1 MTNINNELITKNTFF
16 LYVRMIVTMSISLYS
31 SRVILDVLGFE
42 DFGLYI
48 VIGGLVGLFSF
59 FSASIQ
65 SGIQRFL
72 AFELGKNNYLR
83 YNQFFNVSLVLFIL
97 LAFLIAILAETLG
110 LWYLLNELN
119 IPAGRESS
127 AVIVFHFTVLSIC
140 ISILR
145 IPFMAGILAQEKMS
159 FFAYVSIL
167 EAILKLLAVFLLVI
181 GNFDKIILHSIL
193 IFSITLLINLAFM
206 FYCFKDINKLY
217 EFKLCRNIKLYLQLF
232 SFSNW
237 RLLGACAQMTEREG
251 VALMLNNFFGVL
263 VNASNG
269 IAMQINIAVSGLVSS
284 FQQAFMPQ
292 ITKSYAIGD
301 LKSLEILSNRS
312 AKISFMM
319 VAIFTIPLI
328 LNMEYVLDI
337 WLVSVPEYASQFST
351 IILLTTLV
359 ESISAPLWMI
369 ILATGRIAFYQI
381 CLAAIIFF
389 SVVCDYFLLK
399 FGYPPVSVLYVFFIT
414 TLVTVFF
421 RLILLRIYY
430 GIKMNNY
437 LKDAVLKPT
446 SVTLAFLFLLNFCIS
461 GFENFEKLSISAITA
476 LTVFPALMYLI
487 VFDKS
492 EKQMLV
498 NFYSRTFQK

>member
-1 MTNINNELITKNTFF
+1 MTNINNQLITKNTFF
-16 LYVRMIVTMSISLYS
+16 LYVRMIVTMSISLYT

-42 DFGLYI
+42 DYGLYI

-59 FSASIQ
+59 FSASMQ
-65 SGIQRFL
+65 SGIQTFL

-83 YNQFFNVSLVLFIL
+83 YNQFFNVSLVLFVL
-97 LAFLIAILAETLG
+97 LALLIAILAETLG
-110 LWYLLNELN
+110 LWYLLNALN
-119 IPAGRESS
+119 IPDGRENS
-127 AVIVFHFTVLSIC
+127 AAIVFHFTVLSIC

-167 EAILKLLAVFLLVI
+167 EAILKLLAVFLLII

-193 IFSITLLINLAFM
+193 IFSVTLLINFAFM
-206 FYCFKDINKLY
+206 FYCFKDIDRLY
-217 EFKLCRNIKLYLQLF
+217 KFKLCKNRKLYLQLF

-237 RLLGACAQMTEREG
+237 RLLGASAQMTEREG

-263 VNASNG
+263 INASNG
-269 IAMQINIAVSGLVSS
+269 IAMQVNIAVSGLVSS

-292 ITKSYAIGD
+292 ITKCYANGD
-301 LKSLEILSNRS
+301 FKSLEMLSKRS
-312 AKISFMM
+312 AKISFVM
-319 VAIFTIPLI
+319 VAIFTIPI
-328 LNMEYVLDI
+328 VLNMEYVLDI

-369 ILATGRIAFYQI
+369 ILATGKIAFYQI
-381 CLAAIIFF
+381 CLASIILF

-399 FGYPPVSVLYVFFIT
+399 FGYPPISVLYVFFIT
-414 TLVTVFF
+414 TLVIVFF
-421 RLILLRIYY
+421 RLILLRMYY
-430 GIKMNNY
+430 GVVINNF
-437 LKDAVLKPT
+437 LENAMLKPT
-446 SVTLAFLFLLNFCIS
+446 LLTSGFLFLLNFCIS
-461 GFENFEKLSISAITA
+461 GFDNFERLSISVICA
-476 LTVFPALMYLI
+476 LTVFPALIYLI

-492 EKQMLV
+492 EKQMLM
-498 NFYSRTFQK
+498 NFYSKTFQK